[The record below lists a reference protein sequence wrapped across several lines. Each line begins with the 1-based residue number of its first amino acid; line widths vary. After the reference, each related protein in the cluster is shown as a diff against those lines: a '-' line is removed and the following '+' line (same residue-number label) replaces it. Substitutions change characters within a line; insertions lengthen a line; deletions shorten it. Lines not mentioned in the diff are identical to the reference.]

1 MPSAF
6 APRIR
11 ATTHGNPA
19 RFGLAA
25 LLAALVLAPQG
36 AQSQRRVPTADPEHP
51 RIKYADSLESVNDR
65 CIVRM
70 NPLNPKMRPVY
81 VNRLPIGFC

>member
-1 MPSAF
+1 VPLAVSRNFRAAAARNLAF
-6 APRIR
+6 GTLA
-11 ATTHGNPA
+11 
-19 RFGLAA
+19 GL
-25 LLAALVLAPQG
+25 LLALVFAPQG
-36 AQSQRRVPTADPEHP
+36 AHSQRRVPTADPEHP

-70 NPLNPKMRPVY
+70 NPLNPKMRPMY